1 MQTAAS
7 VYIQPAGTQN
17 PVEDHWLVDHW
28 QERHHIV
35 TQLPIRT
42 GKDGPAAAEPG
53 RGLRSEGAG
62 ITMTQ
67 ADALQQ
73 AVARFGASIE
83 TLERSLVQL
92 LEDRA
97 ASAKLKEQL
106 QALLDERNRLQS
118 ERDRLARE
126 LDAERARIQRL
137 EVANDEVSG
146 RLEAVMDTLK
156 DMIPAKTA
164 GV

>member
-1 MQTAAS
+1 
-7 VYIQPAGTQN
+7 
-17 PVEDHWLVDHW
+17 
-28 QERHHIV
+28 
-35 TQLPIRT
+35 
-42 GKDGPAAAEPG
+42 
-53 RGLRSEGAG
+53 
-62 ITMTQ
+62 MTQ

-106 QALLDERNRLQS
+106 HALLDERNRLQS

-126 LDAERARIQRL
+126 LDAERARVQRL

-146 RLEAVMDTLK
+146 RLESLMGTLK